1 MALKAVLENLDG
13 LDESLQALY
22 TKTDNG
28 FVLDLDGIDDHPA
41 TKGLK
46 VVMEDQK
53 KKTKAEQAKAKEAL
67 EALKKF
73 DDLDPEAARE
83 ALKRVQ
89 ELEDGHRMD
98 QGEFKQLLE
107 ERIAEA
113 TSKVEKTMAAKMTEL
128 QTTNEGLTEER
139 EGAVKALSRHKIG
152 DAITQAALDRGVK
165 KSLLRH
171 LQRDALEVF
180 SVREGE
186 IGAWDKDDIP
196 RTDSKGG
203 VMTPDSWVT
212 DYLTDNPDFAEPN
225 SGSGAPGAGDR
236 GGAAGNARFITPEQ
250 AGDNIEAI
258 ASGEAVIKG

>member
-13 LDESLQALY
+13 LDEALHALY

-53 KKTKAEQAKAKEAL
+53 KKTKDANAKAKEAT

-83 ALKRVQ
+83 ALKKVQ
-89 ELEDGHRMD
+89 ELDDSERMG

-113 TSKVEKTMAAKMTEL
+113 TAKVEKTMAARLTDL
-128 QTTNEGLTEER
+128 QATNEGLTEDR
-139 EGAVKALSRHKIG
+139 EGAVKALSRHKVG

-165 KSLLRH
+165 KTLLRH
-171 LQRDALEVF
+171 LNRDAMEVF

-203 VMTPDSWVT
+203 VLTPDSYVT
-212 DYLTDNPDFAEPN
+212 DYLADNPDFAEPN

-236 GGAAGNARFITPEQ
+236 GGAGGSARYISPEQ
-250 AGDNIEAI
+250 AGDHIKEI
-258 ASGEAVIKG
+258 ASGEVVIKG